1 MELHPSSPGRPLHSD
16 HLHPLTLLLRLH
28 TLLHAIA
35 ILALLYQRL
44 TSPFTPLLP
53 SLLITLSEL
62 LLSFTWLL
70 SQPVRWTL
78 RYRTPHPAR
87 LPDSSSSTT
96 SLPGI
101 DVFICT
107 ADPRKEP
114 TVDVMST
121 VVSAMGLEY
130 PTGKVNVYVGDD
142 GGAEVTVV
150 GLRAA
155 REFAR
160 RWWLPFCRRWGVK
173 CRSPKAYFREESE
186 VDGGGGG
193 GEEFDQDRRN
203 VKEKYEAFVD
213 LVVAAM
219 RTHEDDQDENNNSAR
234 DHPPHVQV
242 INGDD
247 EEEDGNNEEEVPMLV
262 YVAREKRPS
271 HPHNFKAGSLNV
283 LLRVSALMSNAEYI
297 LVLDCDMY
305 CNDPSSARQAMC
317 FHLDPKLSSSLA
329 FVQFPQKFYNASRSD
344 IYDSVLKVPFEL
356 LWRGMDGLR
365 GPCLSGTGFYIK
377 RIALYGSLAQRV
389 EDPVELRHSFGPS
402 NKFIKSLLQDQPNT
416 SSTEEQQIA
425 SPDET
430 LFVASCDY
438 EKQTKWGQE
447 ATRPQFLGTAATN
460 LNDVLIQGTRWS
472 AGLVEVSLSKY
483 CPLFYNPSRMSF
495 AERMTYAWV
504 SIYPLCYSS
513 AMWILTTIPQLC
525 LFYGIS
531 LYPKVSDPLFG
542 AFAFI
547 FMSSMLRNLYE
558 ILMIGWPARSW
569 LGEQRMW
576 MIKSLTSSF
585 YGSLDAIMKS
595 VGLRQTSFVPTN
607 KVEDPQQKNLY
618 LMDMYDFQTSN
629 LYLIPIVS
637 AVFLS
642 VASFLL
648 GTVYVIMFGTWEN
661 LLAQLVIT
669 GYISCMSYPVIEA
682 MVLRTDN
689 GRIPLSTSIDSAAAC
704 IIFLGLGAFF
714 LL

>member
-1 MELHPSSPGRPLHSD
+1 M
-16 HLHPLTLLLRLH
+16 
-28 TLLHAIA
+28 
-35 ILALLYQRL
+35 
-44 TSPFTPLLP
+44 
-53 SLLITLSEL
+53 
-62 LLSFTWLL
+62 
-70 SQPVRWTL
+70 
-78 RYRTPHPAR
+78 
-87 LPDSSSSTT
+87 
-96 SLPGI
+96 
-101 DVFICT
+101 
-107 ADPRKEP
+107 
-114 TVDVMST
+114 
-121 VVSAMGLEY
+121 
-130 PTGKVNVYVGDD
+130 
-142 GGAEVTVV
+142 
-150 GLRAA
+150 
-155 REFAR
+155 
-160 RWWLPFCRRWGVK
+160 K
-173 CRSPKAYFREESE
+173 CRSPKAYFREVSDE
-186 VDGGGGG
+186 VDGG
-193 GEEFDQDRRN
+193 GEEFDRDRRI

-219 RTHEDDQDENNNSAR
+219 RTYEIDQVENKNSAR

-242 INGDD
+242 INDDD
-247 EEEDGNNEEEVPMLV
+247 EEDGGNNEEEVPMLV

-283 LLRVSALMSNAEYI
+283 LLRVSALMSNSKYI

-344 IYDSVLKVPFEL
+344 IYDSVLKTPFEL

-377 RIALYGSLAQRV
+377 RMALYGSLPKRV

-402 NKFIKSLLQDQPNT
+402 NKFIKSLLQDQPST

-447 ATRPQFLGTAATN
+447 VGFLYYSVVEDYFTGFILHCKGWVSVFCHPARPQFLGAAATN

-483 CPLFYNPSRMSF
+483 CPLFYKPSRMSF
-495 AERMTYAWV
+495 AERMAYTWV
-504 SIYPLCYSS
+504 SIYPLCHSS
-513 AMWILTTIPQLC
+513 AMWILATIPQLC

-569 LGEQRMW
+569 FGEQRMW
-576 MIKSLTSSF
+576 MIKSVTSFF
-585 YGSLDAIMKS
+585 YGSFDAIMKS
-595 VGLRQTSFVPTN
+595 VGLRGTSFVPTN
-607 KVEDPQQKNLY
+607 KVEDPQQKDRY

-637 AVFLS
+637 AVLLS

-648 GTVYVIMFGTWEN
+648 GTVNVIMFGKWEN
-661 LLAQLVIT
+661 MLAQLVIT
-669 GYISCMSYPVIEA
+669 GYISCMSCPVIEA

-689 GRIPLSTSIDSAAAC
+689 GCIPLSTSIYSAVAC
-704 IIFLGLGAFF
+704 TVFLGLGAFLF
-714 LL
+714 L